1 MITQKTIQRIM
12 ATAKV
17 EEIIEDFV
25 NLRRRGVNLLGL
37 CPFHDEKTPSFTVSP
52 SKNIYKCFGC
62 GKGGDSVRFIM
73 DHEGY
78 SYPEAL
84 KYVAR
89 KYNIEIEETEDT
101 QQEKDAKALNDSLYI
116 INEYA
121 KEYFQK
127 NLNENNE
134 GIHIGKS
141 YFKERGYTD
150 EIIEKFDL
158 GYALDDYTAFYEW
171 AQNKKIS
178 IDLAKELGLVS
189 KNDKDFF
196 RARVMFSIHNISG
209 KVIAFAGR
217 TLSSNKKTPK
227 YINSPE
233 TPIYNKSE
241 ILYGIAMAKN
251 PIRKEDECIIVEGY
265 TDVLTLFQGGIENV
279 VASSGTSLTP
289 GQIRLVKRYTPN
301 IKIIYDGDAAGIK
314 AALRGLDLVLEQDM
328 NVRLVMLP
336 EGEDPDSYMRKAG
349 KDGFNA
355 YLKEKSEDFVLF
367 KINLLLKEA
376 GTDPILRSQVLQDI
390 VNSIAKVPD
399 PLKRAMYIKECSR
412 IMEINEKVIVDSTNK
427 AIRDEIRQKKFRD
440 NRDQLRQARTEES
453 FLTVETQPRGTQDEA
468 PSSSGASD
476 DYYQERDLLR
486 ILLNFGNQTMETGE
500 RVSAFIVMHVEQFKQ
515 EMQTPLFI
523 KAFDIAKEK
532 LEENV
537 ELDVNDFINHQDQEI
552 QSITIDLL
560 TSPHDYANWEDRGVF
575 LQNQKKPEDNFEKDA
590 MQSMY
595 RFLLRKVDLKRKEIE
610 HQIELIKND
619 PEEEDNLKTFIKIIL
634 NLNQK
639 RNEIA
644 EKLGTVTYH

>member
-134 GIHIGKS
+134 GIHIGRS

-500 RVSAFIVMHVEQFKQ
+500 RVSTFIVMHVEQFKQ